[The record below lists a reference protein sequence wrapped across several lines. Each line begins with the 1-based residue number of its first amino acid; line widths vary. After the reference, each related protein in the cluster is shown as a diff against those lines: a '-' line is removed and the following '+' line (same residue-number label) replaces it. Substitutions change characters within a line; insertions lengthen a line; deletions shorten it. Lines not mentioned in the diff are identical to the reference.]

1 MGKHLQQVQSMVE
14 IILIEMVGRRE
25 VCKKEGLLV
34 GEEEKEG

>member
-1 MGKHLQQVQSMVE
+1 MVGKHLQQGQSMVE
-14 IILIEMVGRRE
+14 IILGRRE